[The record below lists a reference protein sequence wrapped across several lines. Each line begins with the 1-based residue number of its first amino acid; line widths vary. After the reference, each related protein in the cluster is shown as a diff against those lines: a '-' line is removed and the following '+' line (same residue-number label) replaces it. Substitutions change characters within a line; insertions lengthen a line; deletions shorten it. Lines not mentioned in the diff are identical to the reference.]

1 MPDTSVLNEL
11 DQIQAEALTALA
23 QAGDDTA
30 LQTWKT
36 AYLGRSAPIMQ
47 VFSRMGQIDK
57 ELRVQVGQKANTVK
71 QALEEAFNAAN
82 ETARKAALARSLE
95 QEKLDI
101 TLPGRAPIAGRLHII
116 TEVMRR
122 VITIFGEMGFQVY
135 RSRDV
140 ETDEFNFELLNI
152 PKHHPA
158 RDMWDTYHTTIPGTV
173 LRTHTSPGQIHVMRE
188 YAPEPIRVILPGMC
202 YRYEQTDARHE
213 SQFSQFEILAVGEG
227 IIFGDLKG
235 TLLDFSRRMYGE
247 DVRVRLRPSYFPF
260 TEPSAELDVECF
272 VCGGKGC
279 PVCKGG
285 GWLELGGCGMVHPTV
300 LRNGGYDSEKFT
312 GFAAGMG
319 IERTA
324 MLFHRIEDI
333 RYFYQNDI
341 RFLEQF

>member
-188 YAPEPIRVILPGMC
+188 YAPEPIRVILPGM
-202 YRYEQTDARHE
+202 
-213 SQFSQFEILAVGEG
+213 
-227 IIFGDLKG
+227 
-235 TLLDFSRRMYGE
+235 
-247 DVRVRLRPSYFPF
+247 
-260 TEPSAELDVECF
+260 
-272 VCGGKGC
+272 
-279 PVCKGG
+279 
-285 GWLELGGCGMVHPTV
+285 
-300 LRNGGYDSEKFT
+300 
-312 GFAAGMG
+312 
-319 IERTA
+319 
-324 MLFHRIEDI
+324 
-333 RYFYQNDI
+333 
-341 RFLEQF
+341 